1 MLSLSNFYRRTTP
14 EGTPSEIYLKVTPEP
29 IAFVMKFVDG
39 KMMIEF
45 KGSWAAFQVV
55 SVFPSSYISPM
66 IPIFY
71 ITKSQ
76 SH

>member
-1 MLSLSNFYRRTTP
+1 MKNLPRTTP
-14 EGTPSEIYLKVTPEP
+14 EGTPSEIFLKVTPDP

-55 SVFPSSYISPM
+55 SLSSPYWAL
-66 IPIFY
+66 
-71 ITKSQ
+71 KS
-76 SH
+76 

>member
-1 MLSLSNFYRRTTP
+1 MNKFARTTP
-14 EGTPSEIYLKVTPEP
+14 EGTPSEIFLKVTPDP

-55 SVFPSSYISPM
+55 SLSSPYWAL
-66 IPIFY
+66 
-71 ITKSQ
+71 KS
-76 SH
+76 